1 MITLI
6 TGVPGAGKTLF
17 FVSEFAKKRDK
28 EYKNKRVYVD
38 GIADLKIETSPIPV
52 GQTIQNFNE
61 WAPLPENQGED
72 GAIIVIDEAQRIF
85 PPRSSSSA
93 TPPLVE
99 WLHVHRHA
107 GVDIILITQM
117 PMRIDKQVRD
127 LVGAHYHIH
136 KTPLGV
142 RMSYFWDYCANNP
155 RSEMKNG
162 RPSVYK
168 LDKKAFKLYKSAQKH
183 TKVETPKS
191 RVRWIIPLAIAG
203 VVAGLYLTF
212 SQLANFGGSS
222 KPDDVVKASADSAA
236 DSVVSAG
243 QSMGRAIGDSKA
255 SLDETM
261 FKPTIPDRPE
271 SKPLYD
277 KVRQVRTFEYPV
289 ACISG
294 GNSGCTC
301 YTHQGTAIKEIDK
314 KTCNTYVKDG
324 LPFNPYKDDRQTA
337 QNRPSEARERVNP
350 TEAAEVLVMGGKSLP
365 NLMYDGY
372 VEAGEQF
379 RP

>member
-6 TGVPGAGKTLF
+6 TGVPGAGKTLY
-17 FVSEFAKKRDK
+17 FVSELAKKRDK
-28 EYKNKRVYVD
+28 EYKNKKVYVD
-38 GIADLKIETSPIPV
+38 GITDLQIETSPIPA

-72 GAIIVIDEAQRIF
+72 GALVVIDEAQRIF
-85 PPRSSSSA
+85 PPRSASSA
-93 TPPLVE
+93 VPPLVE
-99 WLHVHRHA
+99 WLHVHRHS
-107 GVDIILITQM
+107 GVDVVLITQM

-155 RSEMKNG
+155 KSEMKNG

-183 TKVETPKS
+183 TKIETPKS

-243 QSMGRAIGDSKA
+243 QSMGKAIGDSKA

-261 FKPTIPDRPE
+261 FKPTIPDKVE

-289 ACISG
+289 ACIAG

-337 QNRPSEARERVNP
+337 QNRPSEARERANP
-350 TEAAEVLVMGGKSLP
+350 SEAAEVLVMGGKSQQ

-379 RP
+379 R